1 MRRSLGMTYKLH
13 REVVEGWVTRLS
25 LGVAEVDEY
34 LKFLQHRCRPN
45 TWLSYGYDL
54 QIFLNF
60 IRKPLLEVTSADILA
75 FIDSQQSAPNR
86 QGRTNGLS
94 SKGPGLSSR
103 TINRRL
109 AAVASLYEYL
119 RVFHDLPGNK
129 NPVPHNLAKRNA
141 LWSHRFG
148 KTASLALIRVPQTLP
163 RPLDPEEID
172 PFVNSLLT
180 HRDKAMVMLML
191 LAGLRK
197 SEVLT
202 LGMKDIDFGQH
213 TLTVREGKGGHQRV
227 VAISDTGL
235 QELIS
240 YLNAERPASRSDKV
254 FLVLKGK
261 NRGKPLTVGALDTII
276 EYHRTKANT
285 PGVQCHRMR
294 HTCFTRLRQG
304 GMSLEALQAQAGH
317 SSINTTR
324 IYLHLCPKEL
334 QQEYLQMSDEL
345 FSSLATSGRSAND

>member
-1 MRRSLGMTYKLH
+1 MTYKLH
-13 REVVEGWVTRLS
+13 REVVEGRITRLS
-25 LGVAEVDEY
+25 LGVEEVDEY
-34 LKFLQHRCRPN
+34 LKFLQYRCRPN

-75 FIDSQQSAPNR
+75 FIDSQQSVPNR

-94 SKGPGLSSR
+94 SKGPGLSNR

-129 NPVPHNLAKRNA
+129 NPVPRSLAKRNVFWA
-141 LWSHRFG
+141 NRYRN
-148 KTASLALIRVPQTLP
+148 TASLALIRVPQTLP

-197 SEVLT
+197 SEVLK

-213 TLTVREGKGGHQRV
+213 TLMVREGKGGHQRV

-235 QELIS
+235 RELIS
-240 YLNAERPASRSDKV
+240 YLNKERPASGSDKV
-254 FLVLKGK
+254 FLVVKGK
-261 NRGKPLTVGALDTII
+261 NRGKPLTVRALDTII
-276 EYHRTKANT
+276 EYHRKKAKT

-334 QQEYLQMSDEL
+334 QQEYLQMSDQL
-345 FSSLATSGRSAND
+345 FSSSGASRRSAID

>member
-1 MRRSLGMTYKLH
+1 MTYKLH
-13 REVVEGWVTRLS
+13 REVVEGRVTRLS
-25 LGVAEVDEY
+25 LGVAEVDAY
-34 LKFLQHRCRPN
+34 LKFLQYRCRPN
-45 TWLSYGYDL
+45 TWISYGYDL

-60 IRKPLLEVTSADILA
+60 IRKPLLDVTSADILA

-94 SKGPGLSSR
+94 SKGPGLSNR

-129 NPVPHNLAKRNA
+129 NPVPRSLAKRNVFWA
-141 LWSHRFG
+141 NRFG
-148 KTASLALIRVPQTLP
+148 NTASLALIRVPQTLP

-172 PFVNSLLT
+172 LFVNSLLT
-180 HRDKAMVMLML
+180 HRDKAMVLLML

-197 SEVLT
+197 SEVLK
-202 LGMKDIDFGQH
+202 LGLKDIDFGQH
-213 TLTVREGKGGHQRV
+213 TLMVREGKGGHQRV

-235 QELIS
+235 RELMS
-240 YLNAERPASRSDKV
+240 YLNEERPVSHSDKA

-261 NRGKPLTVGALDTII
+261 NRGQPLTIRALDTII
-276 EYHRTKANT
+276 EYHRRKANT

-334 QQEYLQMSDEL
+334 QQEYLRMSDQL
-345 FSSLATSGRSAND
+345 FSSSGASGRSAID

>member
-1 MRRSLGMTYKLH
+1 MTYKLH
-13 REVVEGWVTRLS
+13 REVVDGRVTRLS
-25 LGVAEVDEY
+25 LGVADVDAY

-45 TWLSYGYDL
+45 TWISYGYDL

-60 IRKPLLEVTSADILA
+60 IRKPLIEVTSADILA

-94 SKGPGLSSR
+94 SKGPGLSNR

-129 NPVPHNLAKRNA
+129 NPVPRSLAKRNVFWA
-141 LWSHRFG
+141 NRYG
-148 KTASLALIRVPQTLP
+148 NTASLALIRVPQTLP

-172 PFVNSLLT
+172 LFVNSLLT
-180 HRDKAMVMLML
+180 HRDKAMVLLML

-197 SEVLT
+197 SEVLK
-202 LGMKDIDFGQH
+202 LGLKDIDFGQH
-213 TLTVREGKGGHQRV
+213 TLMVREGKGGHQRV

-235 QELIS
+235 RELMS
-240 YLNAERPASRSDKV
+240 YLNEERPVSRSDKV

-261 NRGKPLTVGALDTII
+261 NRGQPLTVRALDTII
-276 EYHRTKANT
+276 EYHRKMANT

-317 SSINTTR
+317 ISINTTR

-334 QQEYLQMSDEL
+334 QQEYLRMSDQL
-345 FSSLATSGRSAND
+345 FSSSGASRRPTID

>member
-1 MRRSLGMTYKLH
+1 MTYKLH
-13 REVVEGWVTRLS
+13 REVVEEKITRLS
-25 LGVAEVDEY
+25 LGVAEVDDY
-34 LKFLQHRCRPN
+34 LKFLQYRCRPN

-60 IRKPLLEVTSADILA
+60 IKKPLLEVNSTDILA
-75 FIDSQQSAPNR
+75 FIDSQQSATNR

-94 SKGPGLSSR
+94 RKGPGLSNR

-129 NPVPHNLAKRNA
+129 NPVPRGLAKRNVFWA
-141 LWSHRFG
+141 NRYG
-148 KTASLALIRVPQTLP
+148 NTASLALIRVPQTLP
-163 RPLDPEEID
+163 RPLDPEEVD
-172 PFVNSLLT
+172 SFVNSLLT

-197 SEVLT
+197 SEVLK
-202 LGMKDIDFGQH
+202 LGMKDIDFGQY
-213 TLTVREGKGGHQRV
+213 TLMVREGKGGHQRV

-240 YLNAERPASRSDKV
+240 YLNAERPASQSDKV
-254 FLVLKGK
+254 FLVLKGR

-276 EYHRTKANT
+276 EYHRKKANT

-334 QQEYLQMSDEL
+334 QQEYLQMSDGL
-345 FSSLATSGRSAND
+345 FSSLTTSGRSAND

>member
-1 MRRSLGMTYKLH
+1 MTYKLR
-13 REVVEGWVTRLS
+13 REVVDGKVTRLS
-25 LGVAEVDEY
+25 LGVAEVDDY
-34 LKFLQHRCRPN
+34 LKFLQYRCRPN

-75 FIDSQQSAPNR
+75 FVDSQQSAPNR

-94 SKGPGLSSR
+94 SKGPGLSNR

-109 AAVASLYEYL
+109 AAVASFYEYL
-119 RVFHDLPGNK
+119 RVFHDLPSNR
-129 NPVPHNLAKRNA
+129 NPVPRSLAKRNVFWA
-141 LWSHRFG
+141 NRYG
-148 KTASLALIRVPQTLP
+148 NTASLALIRVPQTLP
-163 RPLDPEEID
+163 RPLDPEEIS

-180 HRDKAMVMLML
+180 HRDKAMVLLML

-197 SEVLT
+197 SEVLN
-202 LGMKDIDFGQH
+202 LGLKDIDFGQR
-213 TLTVREGKGGHQRV
+213 TLMVREGKGGHQRV
-227 VAISDTGL
+227 VAISDPGL
-235 QELIS
+235 QALIS
-240 YLNAERPASRSDKV
+240 YLNKERPSGNSDKV
-254 FLVLKGK
+254 FLVMKGK
-261 NRGKPLTVGALDTII
+261 NKGQPLTVGALDTII
-276 EYHRTKANT
+276 EYHRHKADT

-324 IYLHLCPKEL
+324 IYLHLCPREL
-334 QQEYLQMSDEL
+334 QEEYLRMSDKL
-345 FSSLATSGRSAND
+345 FVFRNEWEVGQ

>member
-1 MRRSLGMTYKLH
+1 MTYKLY
-13 REVVEGWVTRLS
+13 REVVEGKVTRLS

-34 LKFLQHRCRPN
+34 LKFLQYRCRPN
-45 TWLSYGYDL
+45 TWISYGYDL
-54 QIFLNF
+54 QIFLTF

-75 FIDSQQSAPNR
+75 FVDSQQSAPNR
-86 QGRTNGLS
+86 QGRTKGLS
-94 SKGPGLSSR
+94 SKGPGLSNR

-109 AAVASLYEYL
+109 AAVASFYEYL

-129 NPVPHNLAKRNA
+129 NPVPRSLAKRNVFWA
-141 LWSHRFG
+141 NRYG
-148 KTASLALIRVPQTLP
+148 NTASLALIRVPQTLP

-172 PFVNSLLT
+172 LFMDSLLT
-180 HRDKAMVMLML
+180 HRDKAMVLLML

-197 SEVLT
+197 SEVLK

-213 TLTVREGKGGHQRV
+213 TLMVREGKGGHQRV
-227 VAISDTGL
+227 AAISDTGL
-235 QELIS
+235 RELMS
-240 YLNAERPASRSDKV
+240 YLNEERPDGNSDKV
-254 FLVLKGK
+254 FLVLKGN
-261 NRGKPLTVGALDTII
+261 NRGKPLTVRALDTII
-276 EYHRTKANT
+276 EYHRKKANT

-334 QQEYLQMSDEL
+334 RREYLQMSDQL
-345 FSSLATSGRSAND
+345 FSPLEASRRSAID